1 MGIARLK
8 KSMLAVALAAS
19 AGLPYAY
26 SQQASLPSM
35 RSGVYGTFTDSNDH
49 SEEVVQAEV
58 ESSVDS
64 VSYVEPGA
72 NVEPGTYVDSGAY
85 VVSGAYGN
93 AEFDSLDSQV
103 IPASHST
110 RGQSLFSRH
119 QPTSCDAAGTCDP
132 CVPWWAHRSGGFGE
146 LLYLNA
152 GNSDLIYAVEQ
163 TSVLPNASPTG
174 PLGIANI
181 GQELGYRFGFS
192 HALSNCSSL
201 VASYTR
207 WDGDTFSSIE
217 ATGTNVLNSQLIHPS
232 VATTGAAS
240 LEATARQKINFQY
253 VDVMVRRVH
262 RAYDC
267 GVINWNAGLRYGKL
281 EQGVVGNQTVSV
293 ATGLTTVT
301 TDVDFDG
308 LGIIAGL
315 DGERHARDCGLFVYG
330 KAMGSLLAGN
340 WQADYTQVNQFGGG
354 VIANKYQ
361 DFRISPVTDTELG
374 LGWQSCGGRFRVSS
388 GYLFSCWFNAV
399 NNRDYINGVR
409 TSKLLELDNSVT
421 FSGLAL
427 RSELRF

>member
-1 MGIARLK
+1 MGFARLK
-8 KSMLAVALAAS
+8 KSLFAIVLAANT
-19 AGLPYAY
+19 GLPFAW
-26 SQQASLPSM
+26 SDETSLRPDT
-35 RSGVYGTFTDSNDH
+35 SGFSSSLTDSDEY
-49 SEEVVQAEV
+49 SE
-58 ESSVDS
+58 
-64 VSYVEPGA
+64 
-72 NVEPGTYVDSGAY
+72 Y
-85 VVSGAYGN
+85 VVD
-93 AEFDSLDSQV
+93 AEPDTYLDSEYDNTESQV

-110 RGQSLFSRH
+110 RGQTLFSGR
-119 QPTSCDAAGTCDP
+119 TTACDSACDSACNP
-132 CVPWWAHRSGGFGE
+132 CCLPWWAHRCGGFGE

-163 TSVLPNASPTG
+163 TSPLANASPTG
-174 PLGIANI
+174 PLGISNI
-181 GQELGYRFGFS
+181 GQELGYRVGLS

-207 WDGDTFSSIE
+207 WDGDTFSSIG

-240 LEATARQKINFQY
+240 LEATASQKINFQY
-253 VDVMVRRVH
+253 VDAMFRRVH
-262 RAYDC
+262 RVYDC

-354 VIANKYQ
+354 VIANKYE
-361 DFRISPVTDTELG
+361 DFRISPVTDAELG
-374 LGWQSCGGRFRVSS
+374 LGWQSCCGRVRVST

-399 NNRDYINGVR
+399 NNRDYIQGVR
-409 TSKLLELDNSVT
+409 TGNLLELDDSVT
-421 FSGLAL
+421 FSGLTL